1 MQWQFVEPIE
11 NEAIIETFWNL
22 LDVPIPPAI
31 QSTIIA
37 YNGGAPERDLFCTQS
52 GQEHQVGYLLSYNAQ
67 SGERYD
73 QAQAIL
79 LELRAQLG
87 LLIPLMSDASGGNYI
102 CYRPADGMILFWNH
116 ETNHLDSIAPS
127 WQHFLDNLYGE

>member
-37 YNGGAPERDLFCTQS
+37 YNGGAPERDLFVRRVVKSIKLGIFSRTMPRVASAMIKHRRYCWS
-52 GQEHQVGYLLSYNAQ
+52 CVHSWGY
-67 SGERYD
+67 
-73 QAQAIL
+73 
-79 LELRAQLG
+79 
-87 LLIPLMSDASGGNYI
+87 
-102 CYRPADGMILFWNH
+102 
-116 ETNHLDSIAPS
+116 
-127 WQHFLDNLYGE
+127 